1 MLPIH
6 SLSTW
11 FNTFLSIYPKKRLLE
26 PIIYSKECYSHYKS
40 YSRFFFSIYSS
51 SADGSP
57 IRLSIGV
64 LPNLASVFRKL
75 LGRCLYPLKPTS
87 KFGQGGFREAPSFPD
102 QTLCLAMICNM
113 LCRYHRTTLIL
124 AFLDINSAYDTV
136 NRRKIWEVMQA
147 TAEPP
152 LLALLQNLFDGV
164 HIEIL
169 FQNATSRRFQPIT
182 GMLQGSILLPPPNT
196 IYINQL
202 PHILSAQPF
211 QEDLSLIQLAPLMN
225 CLLYVDDGVLIADQY
240 KMVELLQKCEEHNT
254 ALNYQLYGEL
264 NLAYLGISFKSGG
277 HINTTGLITV
287 NTTMVLAI
295 FAQIAAI
302 GVNPRDF
309 GHLLSARFYVQT
321 VRAHSDYCLA
331 IGSVLPKQV
340 HPFPLWWLPR
350 ILCEGD
356 APHGQTADYAKEGH
370 VLQFRFL
377 LRSLRLPEDALL
389 TKFLFFFRQPNS
401 RSQWYKLSKNT
412 LWQRCSDIVGSLV
425 KKRLRQL
432 RFKYLQANMN
442 KRRSEASFRLPSAC
456 RPTICLNPILWLLMS
471 RIERSLFVR
480 WRLG

>member
-1 MLPIH
+1 MVQHVLKHLSQKKAPGTDHILQGMLQPLQKLFALLLLYLLKLCWWLSYTSFDWRVAEVVPIH
-6 SLSTW
+6 
-11 FNTFLSIYPKKRLLE
+11 KKGASSD
-26 PIIYSKECYSHYKS
+26 PGNY
-40 YSRFFFSIYSS
+40 RFIS
-51 SADGSP
+51 
-57 IRLSIGV
+57 
-64 LPNLASVFRKL
+64 LASVFRKL

-254 ALNYQLYGEL
+254 ALSY
-264 NLAYLGISFKSGG
+264 
-277 HINTTGLITV
+277 
-287 NTTMVLAI
+287 
-295 FAQIAAI
+295 
-302 GVNPRDF
+302 R
-309 GHLLSARFYVQT
+309 
-321 VRAHSDYCLA
+321 
-331 IGSVLPKQV
+331 
-340 HPFPLWWLPR
+340 
-350 ILCEGD
+350 
-356 APHGQTADYAKEGH
+356 
-370 VLQFRFL
+370 
-377 LRSLRLPEDALL
+377 
-389 TKFLFFFRQPNS
+389 
-401 RSQWYKLSKNT
+401 
-412 LWQRCSDIVGSLV
+412 
-425 KKRLRQL
+425 
-432 RFKYLQANMN
+432 
-442 KRRSEASFRLPSAC
+442 
-456 RPTICLNPILWLLMS
+456 
-471 RIERSLFVR
+471 
-480 WRLG
+480 